1 MAITTLWNN
10 QNFIYRYRSLCEQHR
25 ESLCQQ
31 AESIERMNNRIEP
44 ARWSKLPTKPKQA
57 EVKETQNRIKS
68 TLATINRSMK
78 LVNHFK
84 DRWDH
89 EKENS
94 QLDNQLTPDRLERG
108 IEKLHTEMI
117 AFYQRQGRLQEQTS
131 ASAHTERDIKD
142 QHTNQ

>member
-1 MAITTLWNN
+1 MAITTLWIN
-10 QNFIYRYRSLCEQHR
+10 QNYIYRYRSLCEQHR

-31 AESIERMNNRIEP
+31 AESIERLNTRIGP
-44 ARWSKLPTKPKQA
+44 ARWSKLPIKPKQA
-57 EVKETQNRIKS
+57 EVKETRNRINT

-94 QLDNQLTPDRLERG
+94 QLDNQLTPDRLARG
-108 IEKLHTEMI
+108 VEKLHAEMI
-117 AFYQRQGRLQEQTS
+117 AFYQRQGRLQEQ
-131 ASAHTERDIKD
+131 ASAHATKD
-142 QHTNQ
+142 VKN